1 MKAGEERTS
10 LGGKESNP
18 KKAGRKKNL
27 K

>member
-1 MKAGEERTS
+1 MKAGKEKRSPGE
-10 LGGKESNP
+10 KESNP